1 LFHLVVIALGY
12 TVCDLAIIIFTESEY
27 ENNFKSMII
36 KESRDIKEDRSGR
49 DRKIEKVKKK

>member
-1 LFHLVVIALGY
+1 LVVIALGY